1 MQCYGST
8 MILGDPNMWF
18 ESCEQ
23 WIALFQDVMPTT
35 MENLSSV
42 EHWYTLW
49 YAIIQQGAYQLQVCR
64 FEPRDNVHL
73 K

>member
-8 MILGDPNMWF
+8 MDLGNPNVWL
-18 ESCEQ
+18 EACEQ

-35 MENLSSV
+35 MENLASAK
-42 EHWYTLW
+42 HWYTLW
-49 YAIIQQGAYQLQVCR
+49 YAIIQRGGYWPWMCR
-64 FEPRDNVHL
+64 FEPKDYVHL